1 MRASDGVT
9 VSLFMCS
16 VLFSHLSSA
25 FRARLS
31 LPAASSIFNTHLRC
45 ESTPSIG
52 LVSRGVGFGN
62 VSTSQPKCD
71 RNIDIGSLNLE
82 GLKKEITR
90 GHLRAYKKCAK
101 ATERY
106 QKALK
111 TYEEI
116 LSMENPSMEVNEIS

>member
-1 MRASDGVT
+1 MRGGVI

-16 VLFSHLSSA
+16 VLFPRLNSA

-31 LPAASSIFNTHLRC
+31 LPAASSIFNTYVRC
-45 ESTPSIG
+45 ESIPSIG
-52 LVSRGVGFGN
+52 LGSRGVGFGN
-62 VSTSQPKCD
+62 ASTSQPECD

-90 GHLRAYKKCAK
+90 GHLRAFKKCAK

-106 QKALK
+106 QKAMK

-116 LSMENPSMEVNEIS
+116 LAMENPSMEVYEIS